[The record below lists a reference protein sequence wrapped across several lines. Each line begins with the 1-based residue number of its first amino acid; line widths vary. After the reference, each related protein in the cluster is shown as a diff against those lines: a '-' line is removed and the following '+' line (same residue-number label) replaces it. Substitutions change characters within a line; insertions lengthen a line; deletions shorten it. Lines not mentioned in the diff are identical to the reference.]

1 MVKVVEL
8 IPTLNT
14 GGAESMIRDYCLLLN
29 REIIDVKVV
38 VMAERMN
45 SAIEKHLSDE
55 CVDVVYLGECIYP
68 GEKALNIFQKVVRF
82 IGRYT
87 CFRKIVNEFKPDVIH
102 CHLHVG
108 NYFKFIPLK
117 KLKCR
122 LILTVHNVTH
132 RYFDKTGKDKA
143 KYREY
148 KEVYRLIHRHGMQ
161 LVALHNSM
169 NEELRDFFDTDN
181 VITVYNGI
189 DIARFDP
196 CLYDSNTVRSKIGLK
211 DTSFVIGNVGRLH
224 EQKNHELILKIFR
237 KVKEAISDSK
247 LILIGSGELE
257 QTIRS
262 SIEEYGLTDDV
273 MMLSNRDDVPEL
285 MAAMDVFLFPSLW
298 EGFGNVLIEAQ
309 CMGLP
314 CVISQVIPNDV
325 VISNGIRVCD
335 LDSSTDEWS
344 KKVIECKDISVK
356 TDEASKKEFDIRNS
370 VRRLEKIYCGE

>member
-1 MVKVVEL
+1 MVRVVEF

-45 SAIEKHLSDE
+45 SAIEKRLSE
-55 CVDVVYLGECIYP
+55 TGVDVVYLGEHIYP
-68 GEKALNIFQKVVRF
+68 GDKALNIFQKVIRF
-82 IGRYT
+82 IGRYI
-87 CFRKIVNEFKPDVIH
+87 CFRKIVDEFKPDVIH

-132 RYFDKTGKDKA
+132 RYFDKTGKNKA

-161 LVALHNSM
+161 LVALHSSM
-169 NEELRDFFDTDN
+169 NEELRGFFDTDN

-189 DIARFDP
+189 DTERFDP
-196 CLYDSNTVRSKIGLK
+196 CLYDSSTARTKIGFK

-224 EQKNHELILKIFR
+224 EQKNHELILKVFR
-237 KVKEAISDSK
+237 KVKEVISDSK

-257 QTIRS
+257 QTIRNR
-262 SIEEYGLTDDV
+262 IEEYGLAADV
-273 MMLSNRDDVPEL
+273 LMLSNRDDIPEL

-325 VISNGIRVCD
+325 IISNGVRVCD
-335 LDSSTDEWS
+335 LDSSIDEWS
-344 KKVIECKDISVK
+344 KQVIECKDILVK
-356 TDEASKKEFDIRNS
+356 TDEVIKKEFDIRNS
-370 VRRLEKIYCGE
+370 VRKLESIYCGE